1 MRWSAPHE
9 VREAQKMLPTFD
21 DEIRL
26 VGERRVPMKG
36 QLTFGLV
43 LLFVGLAV
51 LATPM
56 MRYTTTEKA
65 VNLGPVEIVTERE
78 KQVALPQTLGV
89 VSAAA
94 GVALIAA
101 SRRRVAA

>member
-1 MRWSAPHE
+1 MR
-9 VREAQKMLPTFD
+9 
-21 DEIRL
+21 
-26 VGERRVPMKG
+26 G

-43 LLFVGLAV
+43 LLILGLAV

-56 MRYTTTEKA
+56 LRYTTTQKA
-65 VNLGPVEIVTERE
+65 VDLGPVEIVTEEE
-78 KQVALPQTLGV
+78 KSVSLPQTLGV

>member
-1 MRWSAPHE
+1 
-9 VREAQKMLPTFD
+9 MLPSFD
-21 DEIRL
+21 NGIRL
-26 VGERRVPMKG
+26 VGERRVPMRG

-56 MRYTTTEKA
+56 MRYTTTQKA
-65 VNLGPVEIVTERE
+65 VDIGPVEIVTEKE
-78 KQVALPQTLGV
+78 KQIALPQTLGV

>member
-1 MRWSAPHE
+1 MR
-9 VREAQKMLPTFD
+9 
-21 DEIRL
+21 
-26 VGERRVPMKG
+26 G

-56 MRYTTTEKA
+56 MRYTTKEKA
-65 VNLGPVEIVTERE
+65 VDIGPVEIVTEKENR
-78 KQVALPQTLGV
+78 VAVPQTLGV